1 MRRLVQLEWSGICR
15 GARGRLFTGEFI
27 RKTGKDRDS
36 DFYYL
41 AIRHTF

>member
-1 MRRLVQLEWSGICR
+1 
-15 GARGRLFTGEFI
+15 LFTGEFI

-41 AIRHTF
+41 AIRYTF